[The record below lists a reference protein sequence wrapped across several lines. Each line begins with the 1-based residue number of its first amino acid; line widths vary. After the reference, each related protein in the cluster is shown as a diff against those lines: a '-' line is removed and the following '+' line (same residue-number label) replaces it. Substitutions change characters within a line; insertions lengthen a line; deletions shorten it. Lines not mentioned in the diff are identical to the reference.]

1 MMAAFSNLIAATRRA
16 MAPAAVRA
24 GRATVTMPA
33 GIITLNLAG
42 IAAGTA
48 MDWPGLLDMAW
59 LVLPGITGIVFLT
72 WVACRRV
79 PGWPRLPGS
88 CSI

>member
-1 MMAAFSNLIAATRRA
+1 
-16 MAPAAVRA
+16 MAPAAVPAFSPVTVRQDVRGQA
-24 GRATVTMPA
+24 RATVTMPA

-59 LVLPGITGIVFLT
+59 LVLLGITGIVFLT
-72 WVACRRV
+72 WFACRRV